1 MRIHNEI
8 TLQAPADELFE
19 FLSDVERVGPC
30 LPGATIEGRDGED
43 YAGRMKVKVGP
54 INATYQGKLR
64 FLELDK
70 DARRAV
76 MRARAEEVNG
86 QGNAEASITTEV
98 EDADGENSVIRMD
111 TDLQIRGK
119 VAQFGRGAM
128 EKISQRMFEQFAG
141 NIEQAFNG
149 DGAAARGRGRGGGR
163 AGRPRARPGAR
174 AGGSAGGRRD
184 DDGQAL
190 DVFGM
195 LGTPNLAKAG
205 PVVAVA
211 LVALG
216 YGYPVRPAAGVP
228 GHGAEAGAAAVSAG
242 ADPLELSLVAAA
254 DALRR
259 GELDVVE
266 LTEACLA
273 RAEATSSLGA
283 FALLDHEGA
292 RRQAAALAGR
302 GRAGRC
308 TAPRS
313 RSRTS
318 STSRACRP
326 AAAPRCLTP
335 SRPRATRRSSPGCGR
350 PVR

>member
-30 LPGATIEGRDGED
+30 LPGATIEGKDGED

-98 EDADGENSVIRMD
+98 EQADDENSIIRMD

-141 NIEQAFNG
+141 NIEEAFNG
-149 DGAAARGRGRGGGR
+149 NGAAAPEPASDDGEPAPKRVQ
-163 AGRPRARPGAR
+163 A
-174 AGGSAGGRRD
+174 SAPADAD

-195 LGTPNLAKAG
+195 LGTPAMAKAG

-216 YGYPVRPAAGVP
+216 YGYLYGR
-228 GHGAEAGAAAVSAG
+228 
-242 ADPLELSLVAAA
+242 
-254 DALRR
+254 LR
-259 GELDVVE
+259 E
-266 LTEACLA
+266 
-273 RAEATSSLGA
+273 
-283 FALLDHEGA
+283 
-292 RRQAAALAGR
+292 
-302 GRAGRC
+302 
-308 TAPRS
+308 
-313 RSRTS
+313 
-318 STSRACRP
+318 SRATVQKL
-326 AAAPRCLTP
+326 AQLL
-335 SRPRATRRSSPGCGR
+335 
-350 PVR
+350 

>member
-8 TLQAPADELFE
+8 KLRAPADELFA

-30 LPGATIEGRDGED
+30 LPGATIEGKDGED

-54 INATYQGKLR
+54 INTTYRGTLR

-98 EDADGENSVIRMD
+98 EEAGGEDSIIRMD
-111 TDLQIRGK
+111 TDLQIRGR

-149 DGAAARGRGRGGGR
+149 NGAAAPA
-163 AGRPRARPGAR
+163 AGADEPAERPRAAAAPAPD
-174 AGGSAGGRRD
+174 RD
-184 DDGQAL
+184 DEPAL

-195 LGTPNLAKAG
+195 LGTPALAKAG
-205 PVVAVA
+205 PVVAVV

-216 YGYPVRPAAGVP
+216 YGYLYGR
-228 GHGAEAGAAAVSAG
+228 
-242 ADPLELSLVAAA
+242 
-254 DALRR
+254 LRESR
-259 GELDVVE
+259 AMVQK
-266 LTEACLA
+266 LA
-273 RAEATSSLGA
+273 R
-283 FALLDHEGA
+283 LL
-292 RRQAAALAGR
+292 
-302 GRAGRC
+302 
-308 TAPRS
+308 
-313 RSRTS
+313 
-318 STSRACRP
+318 
-326 AAAPRCLTP
+326 
-335 SRPRATRRSSPGCGR
+335 
-350 PVR
+350 

>member
-1 MRIHNEI
+1 VRIHNEI

-30 LPGATIEGRDGED
+30 LPGATIEGKDGED

-98 EDADGENSVIRMD
+98 EDADGGNSVIRMD

-149 DGAAARGRGRGGGR
+149 DGAAEPEGEAEAEPADREP
-163 AGRPRARPGAR
+163 APERARAAAP
-174 AGGSAGGRRD
+174 AGGD

-216 YGYPVRPAAGVP
+216 YGILYGR
-228 GHGAEAGAAAVSAG
+228 
-242 ADPLELSLVAAA
+242 
-254 DALRR
+254 LR
-259 GELDVVE
+259 E
-266 LTEACLA
+266 
-273 RAEATSSLGA
+273 
-283 FALLDHEGA
+283 
-292 RRQAAALAGR
+292 
-302 GRAGRC
+302 
-308 TAPRS
+308 
-313 RSRTS
+313 
-318 STSRACRP
+318 SRATVQKL
-326 AAAPRCLTP
+326 AQLL
-335 SRPRATRRSSPGCGR
+335 
-350 PVR
+350 

>member
-1 MRIHNEI
+1 VRIHNEI

-30 LPGATIEGRDGED
+30 LPGATIEGKDGED

-98 EDADGENSVIRMD
+98 EQADDENSIIRMD

-141 NIEQAFNG
+141 NIEEAFNG
-149 DGAAARGRGRGGGR
+149 NGAAAPKAESEDREP
-163 AGRPRARPGAR
+163 APARVQAP
-174 AGGSAGGRRD
+174 SED
-184 DDGQAL
+184 DDEQAL

-195 LGTPNLAKAG
+195 LGTPTIAKAG

-216 YGYPVRPAAGVP
+216 YGYLYGR
-228 GHGAEAGAAAVSAG
+228 
-242 ADPLELSLVAAA
+242 
-254 DALRR
+254 LR
-259 GELDVVE
+259 E
-266 LTEACLA
+266 
-273 RAEATSSLGA
+273 
-283 FALLDHEGA
+283 
-292 RRQAAALAGR
+292 
-302 GRAGRC
+302 
-308 TAPRS
+308 
-313 RSRTS
+313 
-318 STSRACRP
+318 SRATVQKL
-326 AAAPRCLTP
+326 AQLL
-335 SRPRATRRSSPGCGR
+335 
-350 PVR
+350 

>member
-8 TLQAPADELFE
+8 ELQAPADELFA

-30 LPGATIEGRDGED
+30 LPGATIEGKDGED

-76 MRARAEEVNG
+76 MRARAEEVDG
-86 QGNAEASITTEV
+86 GGNAEASITTEV
-98 EDADGENSVIRMD
+98 EDAGGETSVIRMD

-149 DGAAARGRGRGGGR
+149 NGAAAPD
-163 AGRPRARPGAR
+163 ADEPAQQPQA
-174 AGGSAGGRRD
+174 APAPAADRD
-184 DDGQAL
+184 EDEDGPAL

-195 LGTPNLAKAG
+195 LGTPALAKAG

-216 YGYPVRPAAGVP
+216 YGYLYGR
-228 GHGAEAGAAAVSAG
+228 
-242 ADPLELSLVAAA
+242 
-254 DALRR
+254 LR
-259 GELDVVE
+259 ES
-266 LTEACLA
+266 
-273 RAEATSSLGA
+273 RATVQ
-283 FALLDHEGA
+283 
-292 RRQAAALAGR
+292 RLAG
-302 GRAGRC
+302 
-308 TAPRS
+308 
-313 RSRTS
+313 
-318 STSRACRP
+318 
-326 AAAPRCLTP
+326 LL
-335 SRPRATRRSSPGCGR
+335 
-350 PVR
+350 

>member
-30 LPGATIEGRDGED
+30 LPGATIEGKDGED

-98 EDADGENSVIRMD
+98 EQADDENSVIRMD

-141 NIEQAFNG
+141 NIEEAFNG
-149 DGAAARGRGRGGGR
+149 NGAAAPPEPAADDGEPAPQR
-163 AGRPRARPGAR
+163 AQAPA
-174 AGGSAGGRRD
+174 D
-184 DDGQAL
+184 DEDGQAL

-195 LGTPNLAKAG
+195 LGTPNVAKAG

-216 YGYPVRPAAGVP
+216 YGYLYGR
-228 GHGAEAGAAAVSAG
+228 
-242 ADPLELSLVAAA
+242 
-254 DALRR
+254 LR
-259 GELDVVE
+259 E
-266 LTEACLA
+266 
-273 RAEATSSLGA
+273 
-283 FALLDHEGA
+283 
-292 RRQAAALAGR
+292 
-302 GRAGRC
+302 
-308 TAPRS
+308 
-313 RSRTS
+313 
-318 STSRACRP
+318 SRATVQKL
-326 AAAPRCLTP
+326 AQLL
-335 SRPRATRRSSPGCGR
+335 
-350 PVR
+350 

>member
-30 LPGATIEGRDGED
+30 LPGATIEGKDGED

-98 EDADGENSVIRMD
+98 EDADGGNSIIRMD

-149 DGAAARGRGRGGGR
+149 DGAAA
-163 AGRPRARPGAR
+163 PE
-174 AGGSAGGRRD
+174 
-184 DDGQAL
+184 
-190 DVFGM
+190 
-195 LGTPNLAKAG
+195 
-205 PVVAVA
+205 
-211 LVALG
+211 
-216 YGYPVRPAAGVP
+216 
-228 GHGAEAGAAAVSAG
+228 AEAES
-242 ADPLELSLVAAA
+242 
-254 DALRR
+254 
-259 GELDVVE
+259 
-266 LTEACLA
+266 
-273 RAEATSSLGA
+273 
-283 FALLDHEGA
+283 
-292 RRQAAALAGR
+292 
-302 GRAGRC
+302 
-308 TAPRS
+308 
-313 RSRTS
+313 
-318 STSRACRP
+318 
-326 AAAPRCLTP
+326 
-335 SRPRATRRSSPGCGR
+335 
-350 PVR
+350 

>member
-1 MRIHNEI
+1 VRIHNEI

-98 EDADGENSVIRMD
+98 EEADGGNSVIRMD

-141 NIEQAFNG
+141 NIEEAFNG
-149 DGAAARGRGRGGGR
+149 GGGPAPEPGESEAPQAEAATEPGKGRPAPSRAAAP
-163 AGRPRARPGAR
+163 A
-174 AGGSAGGRRD
+174 D
-184 DDGQAL
+184 DDEGQAL
-190 DVFGM
+190 DVLGM
-195 LGTPNLAKAG
+195 LGGTNVAKAA
-205 PVVAVA
+205 PVVAVV

-216 YGYPVRPAAGVP
+216 YGYLYGR
-228 GHGAEAGAAAVSAG
+228 
-242 ADPLELSLVAAA
+242 
-254 DALRR
+254 LR
-259 GELDVVE
+259 E
-266 LTEACLA
+266 
-273 RAEATSSLGA
+273 
-283 FALLDHEGA
+283 
-292 RRQAAALAGR
+292 
-302 GRAGRC
+302 
-308 TAPRS
+308 
-313 RSRTS
+313 
-318 STSRACRP
+318 SRATVQRM
-326 AAAPRCLTP
+326 ARLL
-335 SRPRATRRSSPGCGR
+335 
-350 PVR
+350 

>member
-8 TLQAPADELFE
+8 ELQAPADELFA

-30 LPGATIEGRDGED
+30 LPGATIEGKDGED

-76 MRARAEEVNG
+76 MRARAEEVDG
-86 QGNAEASITTEV
+86 GGNAEASITTEV
-98 EDADGENSVIRMD
+98 EDAGGETSVIRMD

-149 DGAAARGRGRGGGR
+149 NGAAAPD
-163 AGRPRARPGAR
+163 ADEPAQQPKA
-174 AGGSAGGRRD
+174 AQAPAADRD
-184 DDGQAL
+184 EDEDGPAL

-195 LGTPNLAKAG
+195 LGTPALAKAG

-216 YGYPVRPAAGVP
+216 YGYLYGR
-228 GHGAEAGAAAVSAG
+228 
-242 ADPLELSLVAAA
+242 
-254 DALRR
+254 LR
-259 GELDVVE
+259 E
-266 LTEACLA
+266 
-273 RAEATSSLGA
+273 
-283 FALLDHEGA
+283 
-292 RRQAAALAGR
+292 
-302 GRAGRC
+302 
-308 TAPRS
+308 
-313 RSRTS
+313 
-318 STSRACRP
+318 SRATVQRL
-326 AAAPRCLTP
+326 ASLL
-335 SRPRATRRSSPGCGR
+335 
-350 PVR
+350 

>member
-30 LPGATIEGRDGED
+30 LPGATIEGKDGED

-98 EDADGENSVIRMD
+98 EDADGGNSVIRMD

-149 DGAAARGRGRGGGR
+149 DGAAEAEGEAEAEPADREP
-163 AGRPRARPGAR
+163 APARARAAAP
-174 AGGSAGGRRD
+174 AGGD

-211 LVALG
+211 IVALG
-216 YGYPVRPAAGVP
+216 YGYLYGR
-228 GHGAEAGAAAVSAG
+228 
-242 ADPLELSLVAAA
+242 
-254 DALRR
+254 LR
-259 GELDVVE
+259 E
-266 LTEACLA
+266 
-273 RAEATSSLGA
+273 
-283 FALLDHEGA
+283 
-292 RRQAAALAGR
+292 
-302 GRAGRC
+302 
-308 TAPRS
+308 
-313 RSRTS
+313 
-318 STSRACRP
+318 SRATVQKL
-326 AAAPRCLTP
+326 AQLL
-335 SRPRATRRSSPGCGR
+335 
-350 PVR
+350 

>member
-30 LPGATIEGRDGED
+30 LPGATIEGKDGED
-43 YAGRMKVKVGP
+43 YAGRMQVKVGP

-98 EDADGENSVIRMD
+98 EEADGENSVIRMD

-149 DGAAARGRGRGGGR
+149 DGAAAPE
-163 AGRPRARPGAR
+163 AASDDDEPAPARTQA
-174 AGGSAGGRRD
+174 AAAASAPADD

-211 LVALG
+211 VVALG
-216 YGYPVRPAAGVP
+216 CGYLYGR
-228 GHGAEAGAAAVSAG
+228 
-242 ADPLELSLVAAA
+242 
-254 DALRR
+254 LR
-259 GELDVVE
+259 E
-266 LTEACLA
+266 
-273 RAEATSSLGA
+273 
-283 FALLDHEGA
+283 
-292 RRQAAALAGR
+292 
-302 GRAGRC
+302 
-308 TAPRS
+308 
-313 RSRTS
+313 
-318 STSRACRP
+318 SRATVQRL
-326 AAAPRCLTP
+326 AQLL
-335 SRPRATRRSSPGCGR
+335 
-350 PVR
+350 

>member
-1 MRIHNEI
+1 VRIHNEI

-30 LPGATIEGRDGED
+30 LPGATIEGKDGED

-70 DARRAV
+70 EARRAV

-98 EDADGENSVIRMD
+98 EDADGGNSIIRMD

-149 DGAAARGRGRGGGR
+149 DGAAAPEAEAEAEADAEPADREP
-163 AGRPRARPGAR
+163 APAR
-174 AGGSAGGRRD
+174 AQAAAPAGGDD

-195 LGTPNLAKAG
+195 LGTPKLATAA

-216 YGYPVRPAAGVP
+216 YGILYGR
-228 GHGAEAGAAAVSAG
+228 
-242 ADPLELSLVAAA
+242 
-254 DALRR
+254 LR
-259 GELDVVE
+259 E
-266 LTEACLA
+266 
-273 RAEATSSLGA
+273 
-283 FALLDHEGA
+283 
-292 RRQAAALAGR
+292 
-302 GRAGRC
+302 
-308 TAPRS
+308 
-313 RSRTS
+313 
-318 STSRACRP
+318 SRATVQKL
-326 AAAPRCLTP
+326 AQLL
-335 SRPRATRRSSPGCGR
+335 
-350 PVR
+350 

>member
-8 TLQAPADELFE
+8 ELQAPADELFA

-30 LPGATIEGRDGED
+30 LPGATIEGKDGED

-76 MRARAEEVNG
+76 MRARAEEVDG
-86 QGNAEASITTEV
+86 GGNAEASITTEV
-98 EDADGENSVIRMD
+98 EDAGGETSVIRMD

-149 DGAAARGRGRGGGR
+149 NGAAAPD
-163 AGRPRARPGAR
+163 ADEPAQQPQAAPGPA
-174 AGGSAGGRRD
+174 ADRD
-184 DDGQAL
+184 EDEDGPAL

-195 LGTPNLAKAG
+195 LGTPALAKAG

-216 YGYPVRPAAGVP
+216 YGYLYGR
-228 GHGAEAGAAAVSAG
+228 
-242 ADPLELSLVAAA
+242 
-254 DALRR
+254 LR
-259 GELDVVE
+259 ES
-266 LTEACLA
+266 
-273 RAEATSSLGA
+273 RATVQ
-283 FALLDHEGA
+283 
-292 RRQAAALAGR
+292 RLAG
-302 GRAGRC
+302 
-308 TAPRS
+308 
-313 RSRTS
+313 
-318 STSRACRP
+318 
-326 AAAPRCLTP
+326 LL
-335 SRPRATRRSSPGCGR
+335 
-350 PVR
+350 